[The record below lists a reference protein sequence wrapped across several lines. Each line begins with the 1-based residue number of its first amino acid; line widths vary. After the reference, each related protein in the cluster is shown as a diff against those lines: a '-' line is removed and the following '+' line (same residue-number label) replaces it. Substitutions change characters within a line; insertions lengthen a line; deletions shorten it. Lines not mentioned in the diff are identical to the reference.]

1 MYNLETNCYKSRLL
15 RFIFFFNTVP
25 RVSSIFMLSGAENT
39 VHSLISRT
47 CKYFK
52 SEIFQELA

>member
-15 RFIFFFNTVP
+15 RCIFFFNTVP

-39 VHSLISRT
+39 VPSLISRT

-52 SEIFQELA
+52 SEIF